1 MSQKKSTNAVRPTP
15 KSKGLPLALFAL
27 PLLFLQPFL
36 LLRGLLVGQK
46 KKKKKKKST
55 NGCSFP
61 LSLGACSSL
70 SSVKIPHSL
79 APLPEMT
86 MSTGATRKIKNC
98 CQKIDQGLCR
108 WGDVNVVV

>member
-46 KKKKKKKST
+46 KKKKKKSLPM
-55 NGCSFP
+55 GVPSPCLLVLALPLP
-61 LSLGACSSL
+61 LSKYPTRL
-70 SSVKIPHSL
+70 
-79 APLPEMT
+79 PLCL
-86 MSTGATRKIKNC
+86 K
-98 CQKIDQGLCR
+98 
-108 WGDVNVVV
+108 